1 MRVILLLG
9 FAKIFKFYW
18 GLLRLKQRLLKL
30 ECFFQLI
37 WVFRTLSWKETLNL
51 VQALHD
57 DSPAPASVTNLI
69 YEVQVM
75 SYEFRRVRFS
85 RVCRKG
91 NVPTHLLAKH
101 VINIDDFS
109 VWIEE
114 SPCFLKQTLL
124 HDVSDTIIS

>member
-30 ECFFQLI
+30 ECFLQLI

-85 RVCRKG
+85 PV
-91 NVPTHLLAKH
+91 
-101 VINIDDFS
+101 
-109 VWIEE
+109 
-114 SPCFLKQTLL
+114 
-124 HDVSDTIIS
+124 

>member
-9 FAKIFKFYW
+9 FAKSFKFHW

-30 ECFFQLI
+30 ECFLQLI

-51 VQALHD
+51 VRVLHD
-57 DSPAPASVTNLI
+57 NSPAPASVTNLF

-85 RVCRKG
+85 HVCKKG
-91 NVPTHLLAKH
+91 NVRAHLLSKH
-101 VINIDDFS
+101 VISIDDFL
-109 VWIEE
+109 VWIEK
-114 SPCFLKQTLL
+114 SHCFQKQTLL
-124 HDVSDTIIS
+124 HDVSVTIIS